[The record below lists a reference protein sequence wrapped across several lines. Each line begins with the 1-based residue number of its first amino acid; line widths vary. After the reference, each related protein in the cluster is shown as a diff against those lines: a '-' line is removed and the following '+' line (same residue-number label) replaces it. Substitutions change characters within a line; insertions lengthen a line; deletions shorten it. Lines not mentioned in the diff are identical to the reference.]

1 MLAGVQGVAGD
12 ERFIT
17 VASTTSTENS
27 GLFRHILP
35 LFKARTGIAV
45 RVVAVGTGQAIRL
58 ARNGDADVLLV
69 HHRPSEIA
77 FVAAGHGVARR
88 DVMYNDFVLVGP
100 KADPAGLRGVTDAA
114 AAFARLAAA
123 RALFASRGDDSGT
136 HKTELGLWRAAGVEV
151 AAASGSR
158 YREMGAGMGATLNS
172 AAAMDAYALADRA
185 TWLAFS
191 QQGRARDPGRGR
203 SAAVQS
209 IRRHPGEPGPPP
221 SRETGRRPN
230 LHRLAHRRRGA
241 AGDRRIQAR
250 RPATFRS
257 ERRQELNWVNAAP
270 VAAGHRLGARCRRRA
285 SQKLARNVKIV
296 PE

>member
-1 MLAGVQGVAGD
+1 LAAALVLAGVQGVAGD

-35 LFKARTGIAV
+35 LFEARTGIAV

-77 FVAAGHGVARR
+77 FVAAGHGVSRR

-100 KADPAGLRGVTDAA
+100 RADPAGLRGITDAA
-114 AAFARLAAA
+114 AAFARLAAT

-136 HKTELGLWRAAGVEV
+136 HKAELSLWRAAGVDV
-151 AAASGSR
+151 AAASGTW

-185 TWLAFS
+185 TWLAFRNKAGLEILVEGDPRMFN
-191 QQGRARDPGRGR
+191 QYGVILVNPARHGHVKRADGQAFIDWLT
-203 SAAVQS
+203 AAEGQRAIAEFS
-209 IRRHPGEPGPPP
+209 LDGEQLFVPNAGP
-221 SRETGRRPN
+221 R
-230 LHRLAHRRRGA
+230 
-241 AGDRRIQAR
+241 
-250 RPATFRS
+250 
-257 ERRQELNWVNAAP
+257 
-270 VAAGHRLGARCRRRA
+270 
-285 SQKLARNVKIV
+285 
-296 PE
+296 

>member
-1 MLAGVQGVAGD
+1 MVRVASRALPRRLSRGLRPQAPVLLAAALLLAGVQGVAGD

-77 FVAAGHGVARR
+77 FVAAGHGVSRR

-100 KADPAGLRGVTDAA
+100 RADPAGLRGITDAA

-151 AAASGSR
+151 AAASGTW

-185 TWLAFS
+185 TWLAFRNKAGLEVLVEGDPRLFN
-191 QQGRARDPGRGR
+191 QYGVILVNPARHGHVKRADGQAFIDWLT
-203 SAAVQS
+203 AAEGQRA
-209 IRRHPGEPGPPP
+209 IAEFRLDGEQLFV
-221 SRETGRRPN
+221 PN
-230 LHRLAHRRRGA
+230 
-241 AGDRRIQAR
+241 AGK
-250 RPATFRS
+250 
-257 ERRQELNWVNAAP
+257 N
-270 VAAGHRLGARCRRRA
+270 
-285 SQKLARNVKIV
+285 
-296 PE
+296 

>member
-1 MLAGVQGVAGD
+1 MVAGVQGVAGD
-12 ERFIT
+12 ERFST

-35 LFKARTGIAV
+35 RFETRTGIAV

-69 HHRPSEIA
+69 HHRASEIA
-77 FVAAGHGVARR
+77 FVAAGHGVSRR

-100 KADPAGLRGVTDAA
+100 RADPAGLRGITDAA

-151 AAASGSR
+151 AAASGTW

-185 TWLAFS
+185 TWLAFRNKAGLEILVEGDPRLLN
-191 QQGRARDPGRGR
+191 QYGVILVNPARHRHVKRADGQAFIDWLT
-203 SAAVQS
+203 AAEGQRA
-209 IRRHPGEPGPPP
+209 IAEFRLDGEQLFVPNAGP
-221 SRETGRRPN
+221 R
-230 LHRLAHRRRGA
+230 
-241 AGDRRIQAR
+241 
-250 RPATFRS
+250 
-257 ERRQELNWVNAAP
+257 
-270 VAAGHRLGARCRRRA
+270 
-285 SQKLARNVKIV
+285 
-296 PE
+296 

>member
-1 MLAGVQGVAGD
+1 MVRVASRALPRRLSRGLRPRAPVLLAAALMLAGVQGVAGD

-77 FVAAGHGVARR
+77 FVAAGHGVSRR

-100 KADPAGLRGVTDAA
+100 RADPAGLRGITDAA

-151 AAASGSR
+151 AAASGTW
-158 YREMGAGMGATLNS
+158 YREMGAGMGATLNG

-185 TWLAFS
+185 TWLAFRNKA
-191 QQGRARDPGRGR
+191 GLEILVEGDPRLFNQYG
-203 SAAVQS
+203 V
-209 IRRHPGEPGPPP
+209 ILVNP
-221 SRETGRRPN
+221 SRHRHVKRADGQTFIDWLTGPEGQRAIAEFRLEGQQLFVPN
-230 LHRLAHRRRGA
+230 
-241 AGDRRIQAR
+241 AGPR
-250 RPATFRS
+250 
-257 ERRQELNWVNAAP
+257 
-270 VAAGHRLGARCRRRA
+270 
-285 SQKLARNVKIV
+285 
-296 PE
+296 